1 MNETKTLT
9 IRLPLADHERAIA
22 LAKARQ
28 QSLNKLVQDGL
39 KSIEVE
45 EREKRLFDHFTAIP
59 ESGREDNDMDF
70 ALEAQAEVVT
80 AP

>member
-9 IRLPLADHERAIA
+9 IRLPLADYERATD
-22 LAKARQ
+22 LAKARH

-39 KSIEVE
+39 KSIETE
-45 EREKRLFDHFTAIP
+45 EREKRLFDDFTAIA
-59 ESGREDNDMDF
+59 ETGREDNDLDF
-70 ALEAQAEVVT
+70 AFEAQAEVVT